1 MRFLYAE
8 GLQIAADIRI
18 NEVIDAQEYKSRV
31 SEEET
36 WSIWS
41 LLEEHSDFLVKGE
54 AIRMIAFQESQKER
68 LIIWPY
74 YPRDG
79 MKAFLKIP
87 RQKFHK
93 SSIMDPID

>member
-36 WSIWS
+36 
-41 LLEEHSDFLVKGE
+41 
-54 AIRMIAFQESQKER
+54 
-68 LIIWPY
+68 
-74 YPRDG
+74 
-79 MKAFLKIP
+79 
-87 RQKFHK
+87 
-93 SSIMDPID
+93 